1 MRWGKEDPEI
11 LEEAIEAI
19 RAETDN
25 MSMLVENL
33 LFIAKGE
40 NKKMKLD
47 LTTFSVKDLLEETAK
62 DSKLSV
68 PDRDFLVLSDDF
80 TVSQDRRMIKQ
91 MLRIFIENSVKFTKA
106 HGKITLKAEEVGDDY
121 RLRVMDDG
129 EGIAE
134 EDLNQIFE
142 RFYVADKARTKNK
155 AGSGLGLSIA
165 KWIVE
170 THGGTLEAAS
180 KVGKGTVMTATFPK
194 RMEKS
199 GS

>member
-1 MRWGKEDPEI
+1 
-11 LEEAIEAI
+11 
-19 RAETDN
+19 
-25 MSMLVENL
+25 
-33 LFIAKGE
+33 
-40 NKKMKLD
+40 
-47 LTTFSVKDLLEETAK
+47 
-62 DSKLSV
+62 
-68 PDRDFLVLSDDF
+68 
-80 TVSQDRRMIKQ
+80 
-91 MLRIFIENSVKFTKA
+91 
-106 HGKITLKAEEVGDDY
+106 
-121 RLRVMDDG
+121 MDDG

-180 KVGKGTVMTATFPK
+180 KVGEGTVMTATFPK